1 MSPADAW
8 LAGYAAVVATAA
20 LTILLRRA
28 PTLLRGSVVFLF
40 TIGYLVVASAVL
52 AWRDADIPARAI
64 GAAVGLVLV
73 TGAMAP
79 WWFVIGGPRTAI
91 GEIIETCFGR
101 VCARYERTS
110 RGFVMTVPGGGLHVG
125 VHPLGTERMTA
136 LRFRERPPHKKGE
149 LFRRLLIKQWS
160 GPLPTIRIRIR

>member
-1 MSPADAW
+1 MSPADYW
-8 LAGYAAVVATAA
+8 LAGYAAVVAAAA
-20 LTILLRRA
+20 LTILLRRT

-40 TIGYLVVASAVL
+40 TIGYLAIAATALGWS
-52 AWRDADIPARAI
+52 DAGIPARAI
-64 GAAVGLVLV
+64 AVAVGLVLV

-125 VHPLGTERMTA
+125 LHPLGTDRVTA
-136 LRFRERPPHKKGE
+136 LRFQARPPHKKGE
-149 LFRRLLIKQWS
+149 LFRRLLVKQWS

>member
-8 LAGYAAVVATAA
+8 LAGYAAVVAAAA

-28 PTLLRGSVVFLF
+28 PTLLRGSAVFLF
-40 TIGYLVVASAVL
+40 TSGYVGIAAVALVWTGAVV
-52 AWRDADIPARAI
+52 PARAI
-64 GAAVGLVLV
+64 AMAVVLLALTGAAAPWWLVVGGPRAAVG
-73 TGAMAP
+73 
-79 WWFVIGGPRTAI
+79 
-91 GEIIETCFGR
+91 EIVETCFGR

-110 RGFVMTVPGGGLHVG
+110 RGFLMTVPGGGLHVG
-125 VHPLGTERMTA
+125 LHPMGTDRLTA
-136 LRFRERPPHKKGE
+136 MRFHEQPPHKKGE

>member
-1 MSPADAW
+1 MAPADAW

-40 TIGYLVVASAVL
+40 TIAYLVIATAALLWSGTG
-52 AWRDADIPARAI
+52 IPARAI
-64 GAAVGLVLV
+64 CAAVGLALL

-110 RGFVMTVPGGGLHVG
+110 RGFLMTVPGGGLHVG
-125 VHPLGTERMTA
+125 LHPLGTDRMTA